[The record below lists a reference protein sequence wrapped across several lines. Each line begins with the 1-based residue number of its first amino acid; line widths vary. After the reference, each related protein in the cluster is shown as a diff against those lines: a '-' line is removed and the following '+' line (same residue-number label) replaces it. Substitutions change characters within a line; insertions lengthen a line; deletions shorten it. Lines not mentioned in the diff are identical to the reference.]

1 MNALT
6 AVTEL
11 LVIPILQFD
20 IIGQVNC
27 FPVHYRTQ
35 IGAYIVQCNYKTII

>member
-11 LVIPILQFD
+11 LVIPIFQFD
-20 IIGQVNC
+20 RIGQVNC
-27 FPVHYRTQ
+27 SQVRYRTQ
-35 IGAYIVQCNYKTII
+35 IGLYIAQCNYKTVI